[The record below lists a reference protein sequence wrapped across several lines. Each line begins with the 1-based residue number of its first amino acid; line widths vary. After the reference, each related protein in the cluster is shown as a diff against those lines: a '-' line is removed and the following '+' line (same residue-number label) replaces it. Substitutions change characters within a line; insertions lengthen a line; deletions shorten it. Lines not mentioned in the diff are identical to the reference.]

1 MAGLCT
7 NASCPSVPG
16 YLEYLQ
22 DILQKIRQEASA
34 ENGRQ
39 RKLQGKQEMRKVKSY
54 QYPPGWDPEQ
64 LMNMTQ
70 EEVNKALVSYIRA
83 FTHD

>member
-1 MAGLCT
+1 
-7 NASCPSVPG
+7 
-16 YLEYLQ
+16 
-22 DILQKIRQEASA
+22 
-34 ENGRQ
+34 
-39 RKLQGKQEMRKVKSY
+39 MRKGQK
-54 QYPPGWDPEQ
+54 YPPGWDPEQ